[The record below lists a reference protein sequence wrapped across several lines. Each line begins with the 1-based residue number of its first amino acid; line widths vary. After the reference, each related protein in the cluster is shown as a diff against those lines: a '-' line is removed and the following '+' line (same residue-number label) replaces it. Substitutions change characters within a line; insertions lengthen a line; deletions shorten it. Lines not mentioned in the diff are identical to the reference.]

1 MIPFGLKVILLRA
14 YMKVLKFVAWVMPVK
29 MPMVFAGP
37 GSSLQLCATI
47 ASTGVTNVL
56 IVTDSML
63 SKIGLLDPMKEELGK
78 RGVTTVVYDGVEP
91 DPTIEQIEAGFTVLK
106 KHNCEAVLAVGGG
119 SSIDA
124 AKVIAARATND
135 KPIEKMTGLFKVRK
149 ALLPLYVV
157 PTTAGTGSEV
167 SVGAVVSDPVAKR
180 KLPIIDTTLMPK
192 MACLDGNIYLG
203 VPPPITAATG
213 MDALTHAVESYISR
227 ISFEESDQ
235 MAIAAVRLIM
245 EYLPRAYEN
254 GQEDVEARQ
263 QMALAAYYAGIAMSK
278 AGLGYV
284 HAIAHNFGALYHVPH
299 GRANAIVMPHVLDF
313 SKSEC
318 TDRLAD
324 LARVSGLGSESDSEE
339 KLADLFIQ
347 KIRDMKAAMEIP
359 EQLDLL
365 KAEDIPRIAQA
376 AKEEARFTYP
386 VPRYMTDQQCR
397 DLIGRMLLN

>member
-1 MIPFGLKVILLRA
+1 MIPFAVKVFLLRI
-14 YMKVLKFVAWVMPVK
+14 YVQVLKFVAWVMPVN
-29 MPMVFAGP
+29 MPMIFAGP

-47 ASTGVTNVL
+47 ASSGTQSVL

-63 SKIGLLDPMKEELGK
+63 SKIGLIDPMKEALEK
-78 RGVTTVVYDGVEP
+78 RGVQVTVFDGVEP
-91 DPTIEQIEAGFTVLK
+91 DPTIEQIETGFQVLQK
-106 KHNCEAVLAVGGG
+106 ARCEAVLAVGGG

-135 KPIEKMTGLFKVRK
+135 KPIRKMTGLFKVRK
-149 ALLPLYVV
+149 AILPLYVV

-180 KLPIIDTTLMPK
+180 KLPIIDTTLIPK

-227 ISFEESDQ
+227 ISFAASDQ

-254 GQEDVEARQ
+254 GGEDVEARQ

-313 SKSEC
+313 SKSAC
-318 TDRLAD
+318 ADRLAD
-324 LARVSGLGSESDSEE
+324 LARVSGLGKDVDSDEV
-339 KLADLFIQ
+339 LADLFIA
-347 KIRDMKAAMEIP
+347 KIREMKAAMDIP
-359 EQLDLL
+359 EKLDLL
-365 KAEDIPRIAQA
+365 QAEDIPHIAQA

-386 VPRYMTDQQCR
+386 VPRYMTDR
-397 DLIGRMLLN
+397 DCKNLISRMLV